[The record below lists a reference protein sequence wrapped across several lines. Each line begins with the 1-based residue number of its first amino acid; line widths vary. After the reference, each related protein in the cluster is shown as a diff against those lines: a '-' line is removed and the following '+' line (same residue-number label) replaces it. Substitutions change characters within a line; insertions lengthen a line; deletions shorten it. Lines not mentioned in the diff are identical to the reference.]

1 MDNSYEQQAIDLVKQ
16 NEALKAQVYSLR
28 KCLTSES
35 QGGIIKNMGFI
46 KGRIEWYDKVKTVLA
61 GTPEQ
66 CLDSVKASAVQAFAN
81 RYCGDC
87 TTEYETKL
95 NADANEWVYS
105 METTGE
111 S

>member
-1 MDNSYEQQAIDLVKQ
+1 MTNSYEQQSIDLVKQ

-66 CLDSVKASAVQAFAN
+66 CLNSVKASAAIELAGIFHDGKWRSDTAMLI
-81 RYCGDC
+81 CE
-87 TTEYETKL
+87 EYASKL
-95 NADANEWVYS
+95 RAK
-105 METTGE
+105 
-111 S
+111 